1 VKSDKAYLQHILEMI
16 SRIESATKTGKET
29 FVGSHLHQDAVLRNL
44 HTLTETTQWLS
55 AGLKSENPDVEWAT
69 LAAFRNVLV
78 HDYLGID
85 IELVWTVVTQDIPEL
100 KGKVTKIFS
109 KLD

>member
-1 VKSDKAYLQHILEMI
+1 MI
-16 SRIESATKTGKET
+16 SRVESATESGKET

-44 HTLTETTQWLS
+44 HTIMETTQRLS
-55 AGLKSENPDVEWAT
+55 ADLKAENTDIEWAT

-85 IELVWTVVTQDIPEL
+85 IELVWTVVTQDIPEF
-100 KGKVTKIFS
+100 KGKVTKILS
-109 KLD
+109 KFD